1 MKIIAPYSIKG
12 GVGKTAVAV
21 NLAYLAA
28 REGAPTLLCD
38 LDPQG
43 SASFYFRIR
52 PARKF
57 NRKKL
62 LKGGKQVE
70 KNIRETDYE
79 NLHLLPS
86 DLSYRNLDIAL
97 DKLKRSRRK
106 LRTILNPLE
115 NEYDYIFLD
124 CPPNITLLAEN
135 IFSAADYLL
144 VPCIPT
150 TLSMRTYDQLIRF
163 FKSKKLDLSKIV
175 GFFSMVE
182 KRKKIHLETMEEI
195 AAKNGR
201 FLKSHIPYLSDI
213 EQMGRRREPVACY
226 RPRSRSAKS
235 YEDLWQEIKSTIS

>member
-28 REGAPTLLCD
+28 REGASTLLCD

-43 SASFYFRIR
+43 SASYYFRVR
-52 PARKF
+52 PAKNL

-62 LKGGKQVE
+62 LKGGKRIDRS
-70 KNIRETDYE
+70 IRGSDYD
-79 NLHLLPS
+79 NLDLLPA

-97 DKLKRSRRK
+97 DKLKRSRRR
-106 LRTILNPLE
+106 LRTILEPLKR
-115 NEYDYIFLD
+115 EYDYIFLD

-135 IFSAADYLL
+135 VFRAADCVL

-150 TLSMRTYDQLIRF
+150 TLSMRTFDQLILF
-163 FKSKKLDLSKIV
+163 FRSKKLDRSKII

-182 KRKKIHLETMEEI
+182 KRKKPHRESMQDSVTNDLRFME
-195 AAKNGR
+195 
-201 FLKSHIPYLSDI
+201 SYIPYLSDI
-213 EQMGRRREPVACY
+213 EHMGSRREPVACY
-226 RPRSRSAKS
+226 RPGSPAARSF
-235 YEDLWQEIKSTIS
+235 EDLWREIKSAIT